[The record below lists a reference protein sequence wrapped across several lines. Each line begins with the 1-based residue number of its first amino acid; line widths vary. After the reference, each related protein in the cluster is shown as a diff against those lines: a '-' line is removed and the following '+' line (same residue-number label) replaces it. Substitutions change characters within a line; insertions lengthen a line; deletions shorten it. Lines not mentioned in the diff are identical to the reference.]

1 MIDIFV
7 MPKDNQTQDTEA
19 RILEAAEREFL
30 TKGFA
35 GARTTSIAEA
45 AGVTHAMFHYYFRTK
60 EKLFARIIT
69 EKISLLKKVLLESIS
84 DADMP
89 LEDKIRNAI
98 ERHLEFIAANPD
110 LPRFL
115 VGEVFNSPD
124 RTAILLNKVKSYAPT
139 MLAELQRQID
149 EAAAQGIFRRVDA
162 KMLII
167 DITSLNIFSFM
178 VSPLINAVLGGP
190 VVGSEDFVEQRKK
203 ENFETIMRK
212 LKP

>member
-7 MPKDNQTQDTEA
+7 MPKDNQTQDTET

-60 EKLFARIIT
+60 EKLFDRIIT
-69 EKISLLKKVLLESIS
+69 EKISLLRNVVLESVCG
-84 DADMP
+84 ADMS

-98 ERHLEFIAANPD
+98 ERHLDFIAANPD

-124 RTAILLNKVKSYAPT
+124 RTAILLDKVKAYAPA
-139 MLAELQRQID
+139 MLEELQRQID
-149 EAAAQGIFRRVDA
+149 EAAAKGIFRRVDA
-162 KMLII
+162 RMLII

-190 VVGSEDFVEQRKK
+190 IVGSEDFVEQRKK
-203 ENFETIMRK
+203 ENFGTIMRK

>member
-1 MIDIFV
+1 
-7 MPKDNQTQDTEA
+7 MPKDNQTQDTET

-60 EKLFARIIT
+60 EKLFDRIIT

-98 ERHLEFIAANPD
+98 ERHLDFIAANPD

-124 RTAILLNKVKSYAPT
+124 RTAILLNKVKAYAPA
-139 MLAELQRQID
+139 MLTELQRQID

>member
-1 MIDIFV
+1 MIDILV
-7 MPKDNQTQDTEA
+7 MVKDKHTPDTEA

-60 EKLFARIIT
+60 EKLFDRIIT
-69 EKISLLKKVLLESIS
+69 EKISLLRNVVLESVCG
-84 DADMP
+84 ADMS

-98 ERHLEFIAANPD
+98 ERHLDFIAANPD

-124 RTAILLNKVKSYAPT
+124 RTAILLDKVKAYAPA
-139 MLAELQRQID
+139 MLEELQRQID
-149 EAAAQGIFRRVDA
+149 EAAAKGIFRRVDA
-162 KMLII
+162 RMLII